1 MKRLRFGSEGSD
13 YSRVN
18 YRGGVRNLTP
28 DGITPLVDGIAT
40 LVNGGTIRVQ
50 SGTKSL
56 FTNTPQ
62 CAVIEGDIIV
72 DATDNSNEFPLELYK
87 KDTLVAGVLI
97 MRGRILIKGS
107 ENLNPFIGIRNP
119 TLVIN
124 ETQWDLNQ
132 LFAVMPK
139 PRIPRNYRVIGG
151 IIRNGDSVIFVEDT
165 KNLGIPASISSL
177 RNMTVVNMGKTIL
190 SDKSVFMVAGNI
202 HTAQIQDM
210 GYFETASF
218 GTCKLIDEISRHIT
232 QETIPF
238 GYNGYESISFP
249 YYLTPRIGNDDDGR
263 YGYPEV
269 NARQDIYN
277 HTLYTYDFTGKYYY
291 TEERRGRYCKQYN
304 WYYHTGTAE
313 GFYDFVKNKM
323 KTDDNRE
330 LINAKRILVS
340 YEGAS
345 SNVVYKMASSIDEAL
360 RLVVWN
366 GNSRR
371 SVSFYIFD

>member
-1 MKRLRFGSEGSD
+1 M
-13 YSRVN
+13 
-18 YRGGVRNLTP
+18 
-28 DGITPLVDGIAT
+28 
-40 LVNGGTIRVQ
+40 
-50 SGTKSL
+50 
-56 FTNTPQ
+56 
-62 CAVIEGDIIV
+62 IEGDVIV
-72 DATDNSNEFPLELYK
+72 DATGNSSEFPLELYK

-151 IIRNGDSVIFVEDT
+151 ILRNGDGVIFVEDT

-232 QETIPF
+232 QETIQF

-277 HTLYTYDFTGKYYY
+277 HALYTYDFTGKYYY
-291 TEERRGRYCKQYN
+291 TEERRGRYRKQYS

-340 YEGAS
+340 YEGTS

-360 RLVVWN
+360 RSVVWN